1 MSLVAVL
8 PLRAEKIIQ
17 VLTDCFSLSIT
28 SASTGAYSQI
38 ELSEVTI
45 IFSENTVFSETEK
58 ALIIDALKGSYQ
70 AENNLKRNV
79 LCTIFGHKYSDEI
92 VTAITHKVN
101 ANRPRCLETV
111 NKVNVCSRCS
121 DVQIEQIAYSYIDC
135 CKQICHLTVSLQ
147 FNLC

>member
-1 MSLVAVL
+1 MKRLFRFLLIVL
-8 PLRAEKIIQ
+8 A
-17 VLTDCFSLSIT
+17 FSIT

-45 IFSENTVFSETEK
+45 IFSDNTVFSETEK

-135 CKQICHLTVSLQ
+135 CK
-147 FNLC
+147 